1 MRRMA
6 IFILSVSSLQF
17 LFAWTATAFSYQHLS
32 AFERG
37 ADLALQISSAA
48 GNASSA
54 AIAEMAAIQ
63 NDITVLDN
71 RRNLFANFVFVCD
84 TLLFAIAF
92 GFFLCTV
99 IICRRAIASVMSSL
113 RLRRLNII
121 NHAVANTV
129 ANTLEEH
136 SGRMLGISVLN
147 MVALFLL
154 MISYIIMGGGLVS
167 IKSAAQCQGSYEAG
181 PCSR

>member
-32 AFERG
+32 AFDRG

-54 AIAEMAAIQ
+54 AITEMAAIQ

-92 GFFLCTV
+92 GVFLCTV

-113 RLRRLNII
+113 RLRRKNII
-121 NHAVANTV
+121 NHAV

-147 MVALFLL
+147 MVALFVL

>member
-1 MRRMA
+1 MA

-32 AFERG
+32 AFDRG
-37 ADLALQISSAA
+37 ADLALQISFAA

-54 AIAEMAAIQ
+54 AIMAAIQ

-92 GFFLCTV
+92 GVFLCTV

-113 RLRRLNII
+113 RLRRKNII
-121 NHAVANTV
+121 NHAV

-147 MVALFLL
+147 MVALFVL